1 MARHNPNK
9 LPFVMAIGLI
19 GIASALLW
27 WMDVNL
33 LYAYL
38 LSVSVT
44 TFLFYGYDKR
54 QALRNGWRVPEA
66 VLHVLALSGGTPGAF
81 VGQIFFRHKTRKL
94 RFKVVFVAIV
104 LLQALLGYFS
114 RRYWIGHG

>member
-1 MARHNPNK
+1 MARHNPRK
-9 LPFVMAIGLI
+9 LPLITAISLI
-19 GIASALLW
+19 VAASALFW
-27 WMDVNL
+27 WMDVRL

-54 QALRNGWRVPEA
+54 QSLKKGWRVPEV
-66 VLHVLALSGGTPGAF
+66 VLHMLALSGGTPGAF

-94 RFKVVFVAIV
+94 RFKVVFVVIV
-104 LLQALLGYFS
+104 FLQALLGLFCWQ
-114 RRYWIGHG
+114 YWIRHR

>member
-38 LSVSVT
+38 LTQPPQVT
-44 TFLFYGYDKR
+44 
-54 QALRNGWRVPEA
+54 
-66 VLHVLALSGGTPGAF
+66 
-81 VGQIFFRHKTRKL
+81 
-94 RFKVVFVAIV
+94 
-104 LLQALLGYFS
+104 
-114 RRYWIGHG
+114 